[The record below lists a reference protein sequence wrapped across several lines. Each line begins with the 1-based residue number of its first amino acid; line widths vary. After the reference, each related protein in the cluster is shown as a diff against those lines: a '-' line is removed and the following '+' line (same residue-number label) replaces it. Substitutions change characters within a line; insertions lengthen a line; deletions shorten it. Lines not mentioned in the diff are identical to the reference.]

1 MAPNAHIINIP
12 IESIE
17 RNQYEPNFGEGIE
30 TVPRRFNNFDHYLQ
44 TRRIDPFFI
53 NSSNYYADD
62 EINNFQQ
69 GVPRVAGDMVSG
81 LINRTNYQMQ
91 LSYVRQNIISI
102 ENLTLTDNNH
112 LDDSYISLPDL
123 IPCDDVL
130 DTNTIQSSNVLNTFL
145 TPTQA
150 NILLGIAG
158 FYKRLFPQML
168 NNIYHFIT
176 NPYSFLKT
184 ETNLR
189 ILFEKLENKTKQS
202 RKLFVK
208 PKRSKHPIVKTS
220 NKSSQCHSK
229 KAQLQRK
236 CKHSTR

>member
-30 TVPRRFNNFDHYLQ
+30 TVLRRFNNFDHYLQ

-53 NSSNYYADD
+53 DSSNYYA
-62 EINNFQQ
+62 
-69 GVPRVAGDMVSG
+69 
-81 LINRTNYQMQ
+81 
-91 LSYVRQNIISI
+91 
-102 ENLTLTDNNH
+102 
-112 LDDSYISLPDL
+112 
-123 IPCDDVL
+123 DDVL

-150 NILLGIAG
+150 NKLLGIAG
-158 FYKRLFPQML
+158 FYRRLFPQML
-168 NNIYHFIT
+168 NNAFHFIT
-176 NPYSFLKT
+176 NPNSFLKT
-184 ETNLR
+184 ETNIR
-189 ILFEKLENKTKQS
+189 ILFEKLETKTKQS

-208 PKRSKHPIVKTS
+208 PKRSKHPIFKTS

>member
-1 MAPNAHIINIP
+1 MLTSLTSQLSRSRETNM
-12 IESIE
+12 
-17 RNQYEPNFGEGIE
+17 NQTLEKEQKQFQD
-30 TVPRRFNNFDHYLQ
+30 VLV

-53 NSSNYYADD
+53 DSSNYYADD
-62 EINNFQQ
+62 
-69 GVPRVAGDMVSG
+69 
-81 LINRTNYQMQ
+81 
-91 LSYVRQNIISI
+91 
-102 ENLTLTDNNH
+102 
-112 LDDSYISLPDL
+112 SYISLSDL
-123 IPCDDVL
+123 IPCNDIL
-130 DTNTIQSSNVLNTFL
+130 DTNTIQSSNVLKTFL

-150 NILLGIAG
+150 NNILGIAG

-168 NNIYHFIT
+168 NNAFNFIT

-189 ILFEKLENKTKQS
+189 ILFEKLKTKTKQS